1 MIKFFRKI
9 RQKLLSENKFSKYLI
24 YASGEIVLVVLGILI
39 ALNINNHNEVS
50 KLKQKELVLLAE
62 MRQNLKQDLN
72 RLDGIIR
79 ADKERIRSNEIV
91 KLSLETKS
99 AFNDSLKYH
108 FGNTFGNWELTEN
121 TAAWENLKSI
131 GLDLISNDS
140 LRSSLSHLYSTRY
153 PYLENTERNAD
164 DRIQWDRLYPQILK
178 HINID
183 EMWVSGTP
191 NNYEELIQDREF
203 LEVIKM
209 NIFMRKFMHS
219 LYNNIRN
226 DVSILIEQVDNHIQY
241 LKK

>member
-1 MIKFFRKI
+1 M
-9 RQKLLSENKFSKYLI
+9 
-24 YASGEIVLVVLGILI
+24 
-39 ALNINNHNEVS
+39 
-50 KLKQKELVLLAE
+50 
-62 MRQNLKQDLN
+62 
-72 RLDGIIR
+72 
-79 ADKERIRSNEIV
+79 
-91 KLSLETKS
+91 
-99 AFNDSLKYH
+99 
-108 FGNTFGNWELTEN
+108 
-121 TAAWENLKSI
+121 
-131 GLDLISNDS
+131 
-140 LRSSLSHLYSTRY
+140 
-153 PYLENTERNAD
+153 ENTERNAD

>member
-9 RQKLLSENKFSKYLI
+9 RQRLFIENKFSKYLI
-24 YASGEIVLVVLGILI
+24 YAIGEIVLVVLGILI
-39 ALNINNHNEVS
+39 ALSINNHNEVS
-50 KLKQKELVLLAE
+50 KLKQKELILLTE
-62 MRQNLKQDLN
+62 MKQNLKQDLN
-72 RLDGIIR
+72 RLDNIIR
-79 ADKERIRSNEIV
+79 RDKERIRSNEIV
-91 KLSLETKS
+91 KVSLETKS

-140 LRSSLSHLYSTRY
+140 LRSSLSHLYSTKY
-153 PYLENTERNAD
+153 SYLENTERNAD
-164 DRIQWDRLYPQILK
+164 DRVQWDRLYPQILK

-183 EMWVSGTP
+183 TMWVSATP
-191 NNYEELIQDREF
+191 DNYEELIEDREF

-219 LYNNIRN
+219 LYK
-226 DVSILIEQVDNHIQY
+226 DVRKNVTMVIEQVDSHIQY